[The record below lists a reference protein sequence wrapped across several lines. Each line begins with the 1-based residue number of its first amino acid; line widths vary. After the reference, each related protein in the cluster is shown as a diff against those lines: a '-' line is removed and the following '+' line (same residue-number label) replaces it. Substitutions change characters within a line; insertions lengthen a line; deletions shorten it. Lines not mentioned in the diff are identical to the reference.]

1 MADQVGILAEGF
13 ARGEPNPIDTAQ
25 ALLCDIANDDA
36 ELRCFITVDPEGG
49 RRPQAATGMRQAAR
63 LGLSMGSPSP

>member
-36 ELRCFITVDPEGG
+36 ELRCFITVDPEGAL
-49 RRPQAATGMRQAAR
+49 RAAAASR
-63 LGLSMGSPSP
+63 DLSMGSPSP